1 MDPVVRSDS
10 PHKLSP
16 SQIEKVQ
23 GILSSLNVQENEGLG
38 LVALVLALGETVLK
52 QKKQIECMQQKL
64 AIIEAQKENSTSR
77 TIETQHDPIEVQ
89 TGCGSLSEIADS
101 KFSPSPK
108 EGPYLAQASEKGQL
122 SDLQTRLNT

>member
-1 MDPVVRSDS
+1 
-10 PHKLSP
+10 
-16 SQIEKVQ
+16 
-23 GILSSLNVQENEGLG
+23 
-38 LVALVLALGETVLK
+38 
-52 QKKQIECMQQKL
+52 MQQKL

-122 SDLQTRLNT
+122 SDLQTKIEYLANRQDFFEKEQEREKKGNLMSW